1 MSGTSKQWERESM
14 HFRANRTVPIVCVPC
29 LKIITEN
36 QAGHR
41 LMCVCSHQG
50 LDEKLHFIIMCHFAT
65 HENKEIRPLCSR
77 PLCSREQREAFRMF
91 SGNCVKGR
99 KCMKKG
105 WYVPCV
111 SWLHGLLHLLENKR
125 MSTKLDYVVEEYS
138 SRSVEI
144 ETRYGK
150 GKWRKMGT
158 NNIF

>member
-1 MSGTSKQWERESM
+1 
-14 HFRANRTVPIVCVPC
+14 
-29 LKIITEN
+29 
-36 QAGHR
+36 
-41 LMCVCSHQG
+41 
-50 LDEKLHFIIMCHFAT
+50 
-65 HENKEIRPLCSR
+65 
-77 PLCSREQREAFRMF
+77 MF